1 VFPQEIAD
9 QPAERVNSLTIF
21 DPKGIVRRTVEVHN
35 RRISNPREEQRPM
48 LTHDHLR
55 ALRDNPSSTIRA
67 NIAIALAADLVADAL
82 TGEERQI
89 AEQILDALAHD
100 LDRRVRQAL
109 AEHVKECPFLPG
121 EIASTLASDIED
133 MVALPMIQHSPL
145 LSDTDLILCV
155 RAGSTSRRL
164 AVARRPRVAPI
175 VVGELVE
182 TGDPDVVG
190 AVLANAGADVSEH
203 SLLKVAVR
211 YQGDESI
218 AALLV
223 ERPALPLT
231 VCEVLIACVS
241 KRLRERLL
249 VKHQIP
255 GFLADELVMHAREKA
270 LTEIL
275 PCSDAEGAERL
286 AYHLQARRR
295 LTPTL
300 LLRSLCVGDLSFFD
314 SAIATLAGVPA
325 MNARALLYDRGIL
338 GLRAIYQ
345 KAGLPP
351 ALFKAFRVA
360 MGAVLDG
367 YLNRGRAA
375 YTQRVIDQLVLVY
388 NDLSPAGLEGVLA
401 QLSAQ
406 VSGGGTIEA
415 EVRAA

>member
-1 VFPQEIAD
+1 
-9 QPAERVNSLTIF
+9 
-21 DPKGIVRRTVEVHN
+21 
-35 RRISNPREEQRPM
+35 M
-48 LTHDHLR
+48 LTQDHLR

-67 NIAIALAADLVADAL
+67 NIAVAVSADLATAVL

-109 AEHVKECPFLPG
+109 AEHVKECPFLPS
-121 EIASTLASDIED
+121 EIASTLASDVED
-133 MVALPMIQHSPL
+133 MVALPIIQYSPL
-145 LSDTDLILCV
+145 LSDTDLILYV
-155 RAGSTSRRL
+155 RTGNTSRRL
-164 AVARRPRVAPI
+164 AVARRQRVAPA

-182 TGDPDVVG
+182 TGDPEVVG
-190 AVLANAGADVSEH
+190 AVIANAGAEVSEN

-218 AALLV
+218 EALLV

-249 VKHQIP
+249 AKHQIP
-255 GFLADELVMHAREKA
+255 GFLADDLVMHAREKA

-286 AYHLQARRR
+286 AYHLHAQRR

-300 LLRSLCVGDLSFFD
+300 LLRTLCVGDLSFFD
-314 SAIATLAGVPA
+314 SGMARLAKIPV

-338 GLRAIYQ
+338 GLRAVYQ

-351 ALFKAFRVA
+351 ALFQAFRVA
-360 MGAVLDG
+360 MSAVLDG

-388 NDLSPAGLEGVLA
+388 GDLSPAGLEGVLA

-406 VSGGGTIEA
+406 TSGSGSA
-415 EVRAA
+415 NAQMRAA